1 MEESISN
8 KHKSKVKIIKK
19 YFKKLLCLSKIN
31 HVAHTKNQCLEKNKE
46 LSNDSIGLVLN
57 KDLNIKYNKKK

>member
-1 MEESISN
+1 MSN
-8 KHKSKVKIIKK
+8 KHKSEIKIIKK
-19 YFKKLLCLSKIN
+19 YFKKLFFLSKIS
-31 HVAHTKNQCLEKNKE
+31 HIAQTKNQCLEKNKE

>member
-1 MEESISN
+1 
-8 KHKSKVKIIKK
+8 
-19 YFKKLLCLSKIN
+19 KIN
-31 HVAHTKNQCLEKNKE
+31 HIAHAKNQCLEKNKE